1 MRPEKAAG
9 AVTLAQLCQKG
20 CIPPS
25 RRNCNAIR
33 DSESADKADRLDAG
47 QCCAGPATASAA
59 GAAGTAHPRRLQLQ
73 RLLPCP
79 PTSLQLNGAPQPMVT
94 LRTVERGGQAVDLTV
109 AAQPL
114 RPGDLALRVP
124 DRLAVTLDRVLED
137 T

>member
-1 MRPEKAAG
+1 
-9 AVTLAQLCQKG
+9 
-20 CIPPS
+20 
-25 RRNCNAIR
+25 
-33 DSESADKADRLDAG
+33 
-47 QCCAGPATASAA
+47 
-59 GAAGTAHPRRLQLQ
+59 
-73 RLLPCP
+73 
-79 PTSLQLNGAPQPMVT
+79 MVT